1 MTKDVGDALD
11 IIIWVQAWK
20 SILPMK
26 ELEVF
31 KAKKDFCE
39 DWKPASTAEHPH
51 LYKSGKG
58 ESSNVVW
65 FGKAAYY
72 SFVSFFHWLASSVI
86 LIQTW

>member
-1 MTKDVGDALD
+1 MSKQNIKVSICSQYQDMTEDVGDSLD
-11 IIIWVQAWK
+11 IVISVQAWK

-31 KAKKDFCE
+31 KTKKDSCE

-58 ESSNVVW
+58 E
-65 FGKAAYY
+65 F
-72 SFVSFFHWLASSVI
+72 
-86 LIQTW
+86 